1 MISFSFKMYLHFSG
15 KLYRAL
21 RRQTR
26 PARSRDTK
34 EATAKDAAPNTHT
47 QDSNSANKLSF
58 RISCKYKKRLSIH
71 NRDAK
76 TVFVH
81 NNATHPVPHETKMH
95 NSKDDMKKDD
105 KTGTTKSSVDI
116 VIVNGDSEE
125 PDMANTGKPDEAP
138 ENTDGQSKPSIS
150 PQPQKEVSS
159 RLDVPETILNGR
171 KSCSPDRSSTPDISG
186 SPEKRKRLRKAK
198 L

>member
-1 MISFSFKMYLHFSG
+1 MFVSFIG

-34 EATAKDAAPNTHT
+34 EATAKDAAANTHT
-47 QDSNSANKLSF
+47 QDSNSTNKLSF

-81 NNATHPVPHETKMH
+81 NNATHPAPHETKTH
-95 NSKDDMKKDD
+95 NSTKDD
-105 KTGTTKSSVDI
+105 KTGTPKAGVDI
-116 VIVNGDSEE
+116 VIVNGESEE
-125 PDMANTGKPDEAP
+125 PDLANAGKPDQASD
-138 ENTDGQSKPSIS
+138 NTDGQSKPSIS
-150 PQPQKEVSS
+150 PQPQKEVGS
-159 RLDVPETILNGR
+159 RLDVPQATLNGR
-171 KSCSPDRSSTPDISG
+171 KSSSPDRSSTPEISG